1 MSRSIFVDR
10 LCCSRALDNPTLQL
24 PEKQVD
30 TEEHYDNYN
39 IYSKTRRNGD
49 DHQDDYNK
57 RDGDLFLNSFPDL
70 LPPFTT
76 KPDPGKNKNFPV
88 STRRR
93 LERLKCLH
101 VQYSCA
107 VRYNLH
113 CMGVTNCRMVSP
125 VTLTTIFSTVLVRV
139 FFLL

>member
-1 MSRSIFVDR
+1 MIIIIFIVR
-10 LCCSRALDNPTLQL
+10 RGGMVTTI
-24 PEKQVD
+24 KM
-30 TEEHYDNYN
+30 
-39 IYSKTRRNGD
+39 IITRGM
-49 DHQDDYNK
+49 
-57 RDGDLFLNSFPDL
+57 GIFFLNSFPDL

-125 VTLTTIFSTVLVRV
+125 ETLTTIFSTVLVRV
-139 FFLL
+139 LFLL